1 MSDDTHE
8 LPGQETLLACWCALA
23 ALSPEARLVET
34 GGAIAAVFPSWAP
47 LNNAILP
54 AGSDP
59 GAESTAVAAL
69 RELYEE
75 AAVPV
80 WALWRPTRT
89 ADLDATDGAAPIE
102 ELKRDTTTLVMQTA
116 LHPAL
121 PQHRAVVRASIADVA
136 RFDADVRLH
145 ASDLANP
152 EAAPG
157 LSGWVLLENDLVVCA
172 AWSFV
177 HGTDCGVYGVE
188 TLPRLRRRG
197 FARTLVQHLLAEA
210 RRQGATTASL
220 QSTREGQRLYASLGF
235 AAVGRYEE
243 WIWQ

>member
-1 MSDDTHE
+1 MSNDTNE
-8 LPGQETLLACWCALA
+8 LPGQETLLACWNALA
-23 ALSPEARLVET
+23 ALSPGGRLVET
-34 GGAIAAVFPSWAP
+34 GGAIAAVFPSWMP

-54 AGSDP
+54 VRSDP
-59 GAESTAVAAL
+59 ATESTAVAAL

-80 WALWRPTRT
+80 WALWRPTRA
-89 ADLDATDGAAPIE
+89 ADLDVADGVGPLE

-121 PQHRAVVRASIADVA
+121 RQHQAVVPASIADVA
-136 RFDADVRLH
+136 RFDEDVAIH
-145 ASDLANP
+145 ASELADP
-152 EAAPG
+152 EDVPG
-157 LSGWVLLENDLVVCA
+157 LSGWVLLEDGFVASA

-177 HGTDCGVYGVE
+177 HGTDCGVYAVE
-188 TLPRLRRRG
+188 TLPRWRRRG
-197 FARTLVQHLLAEA
+197 FARALMEHLLADG

-220 QSTREGQRLYASLGF
+220 QSTRMGQRLYESLGF